1 MKSNIRIL
9 VLNLL
14 LFAGAISANGQNWYK
29 GNLHTH
35 SLWSDGD
42 DYPEMIADWY
52 KSNGYNFLGFSEHNL
67 FQEGPAWKN
76 HKNPDA
82 RSAFEKYLSKF
93 GSKVDYY
100 DWGNG
105 LNAVRLIPMNEYRGL
120 FEKEENF
127 LLFNNEEI
135 TSNFY
140 TKPIHMVAT
149 NIKYVLPGQ
158 YAKDK
163 TGIIQQTV
171 NKVAEQRKLTGQ
183 KMIVQLC
190 HPNFGYALTT
200 QDILPVKNLRFFE
213 VFNGAPATNSYGN
226 ALNESTEV
234 IWDKVNLSRSNE
246 GIPLLL
252 GVGVDDAH
260 NYHQTKPD
268 LNNTGRAWIV
278 VNAPK
283 LTHES
288 IVESMEEGKF
298 YTSTGVVLE
307 SLSFGTQ
314 AISLKVKKEQGVTY
328 KIQFIG
334 AKKGKDTFGVLK
346 EVTGTEAEYVL
357 KNDDLFVRA
366 KIISSK
372 LRKNVD
378 PIGDFEN
385 AWTQPVTQI
394 PLRTNNGD
402 QN

>member
-1 MKSNIRIL
+1 MKIIAKSLIIGMIL
-9 VLNLL
+9 
-14 LFAGAISANGQNWYK
+14 FSSAIPVNAQNWYK

-52 KSNGYNFLGFSEHNL
+52 KSNGYNFLGFSEHNKL
-67 FQEGPAWKN
+67 QEGPAWKN
-76 HKNPDA
+76 HNNKEA

-93 GSKVDYY
+93 GSKIEYY

-105 LNAVRLIPMNEYRGL
+105 INAARLMPLDEYRNL
-120 FEKEENF
+120 FEEKEKF
-127 LLFNNEEI
+127 LLIHNEEI
-135 TSNFY
+135 TSNFN
-140 TKPIHMVAT
+140 TRPIHMVAT

-158 YAKDK
+158 YAKTK
-163 TGIIQQTV
+163 TGIIQETV

-190 HPNFGYALTT
+190 HPNFGYSLTT
-200 QDILPVKNLRFFE
+200 QDILPVKDLRFFE

-234 IWDKVNLSRSNE
+234 IWDKVNLSRSKE

-260 NYHQTKPD
+260 NYHETKPD

-283 LTHES
+283 LDQES
-288 IVESMEEGKF
+288 IVEAMEAGKF

-307 SLSFGTQ
+307 SLSFGSKL
-314 AISLKVKKEQGVTY
+314 ISLKVKKIAGVTY

-334 AKKGKDTFGVLK
+334 AKKGKNSSEVLK
-346 EVTGTEAEYVL
+346 EVAGTDAEYVL

-372 LRKNVD
+372 LRQNVD
-378 PIGDFEN
+378 PVGDFEKG
-385 AWTQPVTQI
+385 WTQPVTQN
-394 PLRTNNGD
+394 TNAGN
-402 QN
+402 